1 MTPRKSSKTDPQIL
15 HLGPYD
21 QVGPSIERLH
31 RFIEDSGYEIASAHE
46 EEYLTSPDAKVVK
59 TVIRYTVKK
68 KS

>member
-15 HLGPYD
+15 HLGAYD
-21 QVGPSIERLH
+21 QEEANIQRLF
-31 RFIEDSGYEIASAHE
+31 RFIEGNGYELASAHE

-68 KS
+68 KL